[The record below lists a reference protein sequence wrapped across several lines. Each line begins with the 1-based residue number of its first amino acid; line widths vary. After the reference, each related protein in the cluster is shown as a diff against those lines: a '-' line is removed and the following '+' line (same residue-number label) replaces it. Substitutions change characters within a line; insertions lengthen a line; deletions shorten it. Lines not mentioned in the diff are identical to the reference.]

1 MNKKRLNFKYIK
13 PNRNDRIQTPIVKRK
28 SAVITQNGTLIDLL
42 INTGVSSIGDD
53 DMDMILADLTVTQC
67 DVSRKSVTEK
77 KEIQIVCD
85 DEKIKDEFKKIF
97 NPDVVSQIL
106 ETYLYGLN
114 VFEINYKE
122 KEGLVY
128 PRLVQRDFRQFKF
141 NDAGEFV
148 FNAGGSEQSIPPL
161 KVIYALNRAN
171 FRKVYGDGLLKKLYF
186 PVKMKNASLKFWF
199 RFLEKFGSPWAIAK
213 TSYEPDEMAAEVQAM
228 LSGDSAVIDTDEEI
242 TLVQPTSNVDFTRL
256 PAYLDNQI
264 SKAILGAN
272 LTSDVKE
279 GSYAAAKTHNEIRED
294 LAANDGKI
302 LVFIMNKAISFFKEI
317 NGYNGEFYAKLF
329 DEDAPNTERAA
340 RDKTLYDM
348 GFAPTKKYI
357 TSTYNIELDESE
369 QVHEKDRN
377 LKVNKQISLSL
388 NEYAE
393 PGTARCALGGCRELK
408 TPARKDGLGSS
419 AKPMDRF
426 DKATDEMDIEDGE
439 IEAALNKL
447 IASSETYEE
456 AFDKLYELYDL
467 PFEKLEPLMFKAV
480 ANAQMLGYLDEI

>member
-1 MNKKRLNFKYIK
+1 MIFDKLFKNKSEQ
-13 PNRNDRIQTPIVKRK
+13 PQRK
-28 SAVITQNGTLIDLL
+28 KAALIPQNGTLIDLL
-42 INTGVSSIGDD
+42 INTGVSSVGDD

-114 VFEINYKE
+114 VFEVNYKE

-141 NDAGEFV
+141 NDVGEFT
-148 FNAGGSEQSIPPL
+148 FNASGSEQSIPPL

-294 LAANDGKI
+294 LAANDAKI
-302 LVFIMNKAISFFKEI
+302 LIFVMNKVISFFKEI
-317 NGYNGEFYAKLF
+317 NGYNGELYAKLF

-348 GFAPTKKYI
+348 GFTPTKKYI
-357 TSTYNIELDESE
+357 TSVYNIELDDNE
-369 QVHEKDRN
+369 QAQEKDRN
-377 LKVNKQISLSL
+377 LKANKANLTALKGSLK
-388 NEYAE
+388 
-393 PGTARCALGGCRELK
+393 AL
-408 TPARKDGLGSS
+408 
-419 AKPMDRF
+419 DRF

-439 IEAALNKL
+439 IEAVLNKL

-467 PFEKLEPLMFKAV
+467 PFERLEPLMFKAV

>member
-1 MNKKRLNFKYIK
+1 MIFDKLFKNKSEQ
-13 PNRNDRIQTPIVKRK
+13 PQRK
-28 SAVITQNGTLIDLL
+28 KAALIPQNGTLIDLL

-141 NDAGEFV
+141 NDAGEFT
-148 FNAGGSEQSIPPL
+148 FNASGSERSIPPL

-272 LTSDVKE
+272 LASDVKE

-294 LAANDGKI
+294 LAANDAKI
-302 LVFIMNKAISFFKEI
+302 LIFVMNKAISFFKEI
-317 NGYNGEFYAKLF
+317 NGYNGELYAKLF

-357 TSTYNIELDESE
+357 TSTYNIEIDENAGV
-369 QVHEKDRN
+369 QEKN
-377 LKVNKQISLSL
+377 LKANKANLAALKGSLK
-388 NEYAE
+388 
-393 PGTARCALGGCRELK
+393 AL
-408 TPARKDGLGSS
+408 
-419 AKPMDRF
+419 DRF

-467 PFEKLEPLMFKAV
+467 PFERLESLMFRAV
-480 ANAQMLGYLDEI
+480 ANAQMLGHVDEF

>member
-1 MNKKRLNFKYIK
+1 MIFDKLFKNKSEQ
-13 PNRNDRIQTPIVKRK
+13 PQRK
-28 SAVITQNGTLIDLL
+28 KAALIPQNGTLIDLL

-114 VFEINYKE
+114 VFEVNYKE

-141 NDAGEFV
+141 NDASEFV

-302 LVFIMNKAISFFKEI
+302 LVFVMNKAISFFKEI
-317 NGYNGEFYAKLF
+317 NGYNGELYAKLF

-348 GFAPTKKYI
+348 GFTPTKKYI
-357 TSTYNIELDESE
+357 TSAYNIELDDNE
-369 QVHEKDRN
+369 QAQEKDRN
-377 LKVNKQISLSL
+377 LKANRANLTALKGSLK
-388 NEYAE
+388 
-393 PGTARCALGGCRELK
+393 AL
-408 TPARKDGLGSS
+408 
-419 AKPMDRF
+419 DRF

>member
-1 MNKKRLNFKYIK
+1 MIFDKLFKNKSEQ
-13 PNRNDRIQTPIVKRK
+13 PQRK
-28 SAVITQNGTLIDLL
+28 KAALIPQNGTLIDLL

-141 NDAGEFV
+141 NDAGEFT
-148 FNAGGSEQSIPPL
+148 FNASGSERSIPPL

-272 LTSDVKE
+272 LASDVKE
-279 GSYAAAKTHNEIRED
+279 GSFAAAKTHNEIRED
-294 LAANDGKI
+294 LAANDAKI
-302 LVFIMNKAISFFKEI
+302 LIFVMNKAISFFKEI
-317 NGYNGEFYAKLF
+317 NGYNGELYAKLF

-357 TSTYNIELDESE
+357 TSTYNIEIDENTRV
-369 QVHEKDRN
+369 QEKN
-377 LKVNKQISLSL
+377 LKANKANLAALKGSLK
-388 NEYAE
+388 
-393 PGTARCALGGCRELK
+393 AL
-408 TPARKDGLGSS
+408 
-419 AKPMDRF
+419 DRF

-467 PFEKLEPLMFKAV
+467 PFERLEPLMFKAV

>member
-1 MNKKRLNFKYIK
+1 MIFDKLFKNKSEQ
-13 PNRNDRIQTPIVKRK
+13 PQRK
-28 SAVITQNGTLIDLL
+28 KAALIPQNGTLIDLL

-114 VFEINYKE
+114 VFEVNYKE

-141 NDAGEFV
+141 NDVGEFV
-148 FNAGGSEQSIPPL
+148 FSAGGSEQSIPPL

-302 LVFIMNKAISFFKEI
+302 LVFVMNKAISFFKEI
-317 NGYNGEFYAKLF
+317 NGYNGEIYAKLF

-348 GFAPTKKYI
+348 GFTPTKKYI
-357 TSTYNIELDESE
+357 TSVYNIELDDNE
-369 QVHEKDRN
+369 QAQEKDRN
-377 LKVNKQISLSL
+377 LKANKANLTALKGSLK
-388 NEYAE
+388 
-393 PGTARCALGGCRELK
+393 AL
-408 TPARKDGLGSS
+408 
-419 AKPMDRF
+419 DRF

-439 IEAALNKL
+439 IEAVLNKL

>member
-1 MNKKRLNFKYIK
+1 MIFDKLFKNKSEQ
-13 PNRNDRIQTPIVKRK
+13 PQRK
-28 SAVITQNGTLIDLL
+28 KAALIPQNGTLIDLL
-42 INTGVSSIGDD
+42 INTGVSSVGDD

-141 NDAGEFV
+141 NDAGEFT
-148 FNAGGSEQSIPPL
+148 FNANGSERSIPPL

-294 LAANDGKI
+294 LAANDAKI
-302 LVFIMNKAISFFKEI
+302 LIFVMNKAISFFKEI
-317 NGYNGEFYAKLF
+317 NGYNGELYAKLF

-357 TSTYNIELDESE
+357 TSTYNIEIDENAGA
-369 QVHEKDRN
+369 QEKN
-377 LKVNKQISLSL
+377 LKANKANLTALKGSLK
-388 NEYAE
+388 
-393 PGTARCALGGCRELK
+393 AL
-408 TPARKDGLGSS
+408 
-419 AKPMDRF
+419 DRF

-467 PFEKLEPLMFKAV
+467 PFERLEPLMFKAV

>member
-1 MNKKRLNFKYIK
+1 MIFDKLFKNKSEQ
-13 PNRNDRIQTPIVKRK
+13 PQRK
-28 SAVITQNGTLIDLL
+28 KAALIPQNGTLIDLL

-114 VFEINYKE
+114 VFEVNYKE

-302 LVFIMNKAISFFKEI
+302 LVFVMNKAVSFFKEI
-317 NGYNGEFYAKLF
+317 NGYNGELYAKLF

-348 GFAPTKKYI
+348 GFTPTKKYI
-357 TSTYNIELDESE
+357 TSAYNIELDDNE
-369 QVHEKDRN
+369 QAQEKDRN
-377 LKVNKQISLSL
+377 FKANKANLTALKGSLK
-388 NEYAE
+388 
-393 PGTARCALGGCRELK
+393 AL
-408 TPARKDGLGSS
+408 
-419 AKPMDRF
+419 DRF

-480 ANAQMLGYLDEI
+480 ANARMLGYLDEI

>member
-1 MNKKRLNFKYIK
+1 MIFDKLFKNKSEQ
-13 PNRNDRIQTPIVKRK
+13 PQRK
-28 SAVITQNGTLIDLL
+28 KAALIPQNGTLIDLL

-114 VFEINYKE
+114 VFEVNYKE

-141 NDAGEFV
+141 NDASEFV

-302 LVFIMNKAISFFKEI
+302 LVFVMNKAISFFKEI
-317 NGYNGEFYAKLF
+317 NGYNGELYAKLF

-348 GFAPTKKYI
+348 GFTPTKKYI
-357 TSTYNIELDESE
+357 TSAYNIELDDNE
-369 QVHEKDRN
+369 QAQEKDRN
-377 LKVNKQISLSL
+377 LKANKANLTALKGSLK
-388 NEYAE
+388 
-393 PGTARCALGGCRELK
+393 AL
-408 TPARKDGLGSS
+408 
-419 AKPMDRF
+419 DRF

-467 PFEKLEPLMFKAV
+467 PFEKLEPLMFKVV

>member
-1 MNKKRLNFKYIK
+1 MIFDKLFKNKSEQ
-13 PNRNDRIQTPIVKRK
+13 PQRK
-28 SAVITQNGTLIDLL
+28 KAALIPQNGTLIDLL
-42 INTGVSSIGDD
+42 INTGVSSVGDD

-114 VFEINYKE
+114 VFEVNYKE

-294 LAANDGKI
+294 LAANDAKI
-302 LVFIMNKAISFFKEI
+302 LIFVMNKAISFFKEI
-317 NGYNGEFYAKLF
+317 NGYNGELYAKLF

-357 TSTYNIELDESE
+357 TSTYNIEIDENARV
-369 QVHEKDRN
+369 QEKN
-377 LKVNKQISLSL
+377 LKANKANLAALKGSLK
-388 NEYAE
+388 
-393 PGTARCALGGCRELK
+393 AL
-408 TPARKDGLGSS
+408 
-419 AKPMDRF
+419 DRF

-467 PFEKLEPLMFKAV
+467 PFERLEPLMFKAV
-480 ANAQMLGYLDEI
+480 ANAQMLGHLDEI

>member
-1 MNKKRLNFKYIK
+1 MIFDKLFKNKSEQ
-13 PNRNDRIQTPIVKRK
+13 PQRK
-28 SAVITQNGTLIDLL
+28 KAALIPQNGTLIDLL

-114 VFEINYKE
+114 VFEVNYKE

-141 NDAGEFV
+141 NDASEFV
-148 FNAGGSEQSIPPL
+148 FNVGGSEQSIPPL

-294 LAANDGKI
+294 LAANDAKI
-302 LVFIMNKAISFFKEI
+302 LIFVMNKAISFFKEI
-317 NGYNGEFYAKLF
+317 NGYNGEIYAKLF

-357 TSTYNIELDESE
+357 TSTYNIEIDENAGA
-369 QVHEKDRN
+369 QDKN
-377 LKVNKQISLSL
+377 LKANKANLAALKGSLK
-388 NEYAE
+388 
-393 PGTARCALGGCRELK
+393 AL
-408 TPARKDGLGSS
+408 
-419 AKPMDRF
+419 DRF
-426 DKATDEMDIEDGE
+426 DKATDEMDVEDGE
-439 IEAALNKL
+439 IEAVLTKL
-447 IASSETYEE
+447 ITSSETYEE

-467 PFEKLEPLMFKAV
+467 PFERLESLMFRAV
-480 ANAQMLGYLDEI
+480 ANAQMLGDVDEF

>member
-28 SAVITQNGTLIDLL
+28 SAVIAQNGTLIDLL

-148 FNAGGSEQSIPPL
+148 FSSGGSEQSIPPL

-294 LAANDGKI
+294 LAANDAKI
-302 LVFIMNKAISFFKEI
+302 LIFVMNKVISFFKEI
-317 NGYNGEFYAKLF
+317 NGYNGELYAKLF

-348 GFAPTKKYI
+348 GFTPTKKYI
-357 TSTYNIELDESE
+357 TSVYNIELDDNE
-369 QVHEKDRN
+369 QAQEKDRN
-377 LKVNKQISLSL
+377 LKANKANLTALKGSLK
-388 NEYAE
+388 
-393 PGTARCALGGCRELK
+393 AL
-408 TPARKDGLGSS
+408 
-419 AKPMDRF
+419 DRF

-439 IEAALNKL
+439 IEAVLNKL

-467 PFEKLEPLMFKAV
+467 PFERLEPLMFKAV

>member
-1 MNKKRLNFKYIK
+1 MIFDKLFKNKSEQ
-13 PNRNDRIQTPIVKRK
+13 PQRK
-28 SAVITQNGTLIDLL
+28 KAALIPQNGTLIDLL
-42 INTGVSSIGDD
+42 INTGVSSVGDD

-141 NDAGEFV
+141 NDASEFV

-272 LTSDVKE
+272 LASDVKE

-294 LAANDGKI
+294 LAANDAKI
-302 LVFIMNKAISFFKEI
+302 LIFVMNKAISFFKEI
-317 NGYNGEFYAKLF
+317 NGYNGELYAKLF
-329 DEDAPNTERAA
+329 DEDTPNTERAA

-348 GFAPTKKYI
+348 GFIPTKKYI
-357 TSTYNIELDESE
+357 TSTYNIELDEDDQISKK
-369 QVHEKDRN
+369 EKN
-377 LKVNKQISLSL
+377 LKANKVNLTALKGSLK
-388 NEYAE
+388 
-393 PGTARCALGGCRELK
+393 AL
-408 TPARKDGLGSS
+408 
-419 AKPMDRF
+419 DRF

>member
-28 SAVITQNGTLIDLL
+28 SAVIAQNGTLIDLL

-85 DEKIKDEFKKIF
+85 DEKIKGEFKKIF

-141 NDAGEFV
+141 NDASEFV

-294 LAANDGKI
+294 LAANDAKI
-302 LVFIMNKAISFFKEI
+302 LIFVMNKAISFFKEI
-317 NGYNGEFYAKLF
+317 NGYNGELYAKLF
-329 DEDAPNTERAA
+329 DEDAPNTERAE

-357 TSTYNIELDESE
+357 TSTYNIEIDENAGA
-369 QVHEKDRN
+369 QEKN
-377 LKVNKQISLSL
+377 LKANKANLAALKGSLK
-388 NEYAE
+388 
-393 PGTARCALGGCRELK
+393 AL
-408 TPARKDGLGSS
+408 
-419 AKPMDRF
+419 DRF

-439 IEAALNKL
+439 IEAVLNKL

>member
-13 PNRNDRIQTPIVKRK
+13 PNKNDRIQTPIVKRK
-28 SAVITQNGTLIDLL
+28 SAVIAQNGTLIDLL
-42 INTGVSSIGDD
+42 INTGVSSVDDD

-114 VFEINYKE
+114 VFEVNYKE

-148 FNAGGSEQSIPPL
+148 FSAGGSEQSIPPL

-294 LAANDGKI
+294 LAANDAKI
-302 LVFIMNKAISFFKEI
+302 LIFVMNKAISFFKDI
-317 NGYNGEFYAKLF
+317 NGYNGELYAKLF

-357 TSTYNIELDESE
+357 TSTYNIEIDENAGA
-369 QVHEKDRN
+369 QEKN
-377 LKVNKQISLSL
+377 LKANKANLAALKGSLK
-388 NEYAE
+388 
-393 PGTARCALGGCRELK
+393 ALDK
-408 TPARKDGLGSS
+408 
-419 AKPMDRF
+419 F
-426 DKATDEMDIEDGE
+426 DKATEELDVGDDEIQN
-439 IEAALNKL
+439 ALNKL

>member
-28 SAVITQNGTLIDLL
+28 SAVIAQNGTLIDLL

-85 DEKIKDEFKKIF
+85 DEKIKDKFKKIF

-141 NDAGEFV
+141 NDAGEFT
-148 FNAGGSEQSIPPL
+148 FNASGSERSIPPL

-272 LTSDVKE
+272 LASDVKE

-294 LAANDGKI
+294 LAANDAKI
-302 LVFIMNKAISFFKEI
+302 LIFVMNKAISFFKEI
-317 NGYNGEFYAKLF
+317 NGYNGELYAKLF
-329 DEDAPNTERAA
+329 DEDAPNTERAT

-357 TSTYNIELDESE
+357 TSTYNIEIDENAGA
-369 QVHEKDRN
+369 QEKN
-377 LKVNKQISLSL
+377 LKANKANLTALKGSLK
-388 NEYAE
+388 
-393 PGTARCALGGCRELK
+393 AL
-408 TPARKDGLGSS
+408 
-419 AKPMDRF
+419 DRF

-439 IEAALNKL
+439 IEATLNKL

>member
-1 MNKKRLNFKYIK
+1 MIFDKLFKNKSEQ
-13 PNRNDRIQTPIVKRK
+13 PQRK
-28 SAVITQNGTLIDLL
+28 KAALIPQNGTLIDLL

-302 LVFIMNKAISFFKEI
+302 LVFVMNKAISFFKEI

-329 DEDAPNTERAA
+329 DEDAPNTERAT

-357 TSTYNIELDESE
+357 TSTYNIEIDENAGA
-369 QVHEKDRN
+369 QEKN
-377 LKVNKQISLSL
+377 LKANKANLTALKGSLK
-388 NEYAE
+388 
-393 PGTARCALGGCRELK
+393 AL
-408 TPARKDGLGSS
+408 
-419 AKPMDRF
+419 DRF

-439 IEAALNKL
+439 IEAVLNKL

-480 ANAQMLGYLDEI
+480 ANAQMLGYVDEI

>member
-1 MNKKRLNFKYIK
+1 MIFDKLFKNKSEQ
-13 PNRNDRIQTPIVKRK
+13 PQRK
-28 SAVITQNGTLIDLL
+28 KAAIIPQNGTLIDLL
-42 INTGVSSIGDD
+42 INTGVSSVGDD

-85 DEKIKDEFKKIF
+85 DEKIKDEFKKVF

-114 VFEINYKE
+114 VFEVNYKE

-141 NDAGEFV
+141 NDASEFV

-186 PVKMKNASLKFWF
+186 PIKMKNASLKFWF

-272 LTSDVKE
+272 LTSEVKE

-294 LAANDGKI
+294 LAANDAKI
-302 LVFIMNKAISFFKEI
+302 LIFVMNKAISFFKEI
-317 NGYNGEFYAKLF
+317 NGYNGELYAKLF

-357 TSTYNIELDESE
+357 TSTYNIEIDDNE
-369 QVHEKDRN
+369 QAQEKDRN
-377 LKVNKQISLSL
+377 LKANKANLTALKGSLK
-388 NEYAE
+388 
-393 PGTARCALGGCRELK
+393 AL
-408 TPARKDGLGSS
+408 
-419 AKPMDRF
+419 DRF

>member
-1 MNKKRLNFKYIK
+1 MIFDKLFKNKSEQ
-13 PNRNDRIQTPIVKRK
+13 PQRK
-28 SAVITQNGTLIDLL
+28 KAALIPQNGTLIDLL

-294 LAANDGKI
+294 LAANDAKI

-317 NGYNGEFYAKLF
+317 NGYNGELYAKLF

-357 TSTYNIELDESE
+357 TSTYNIEIDENTGT
-369 QVHEKDRN
+369 QEKN
-377 LKVNKQISLSL
+377 LKANKANLTALKGSLK
-388 NEYAE
+388 
-393 PGTARCALGGCRELK
+393 AL
-408 TPARKDGLGSS
+408 
-419 AKPMDRF
+419 DRF

>member
-1 MNKKRLNFKYIK
+1 MIFDKLFKNKSEQ
-13 PNRNDRIQTPIVKRK
+13 PQRK
-28 SAVITQNGTLIDLL
+28 KAALIPQNGTLIDLL

-141 NDAGEFV
+141 NDTGEFT
-148 FNAGGSEQSIPPL
+148 FNASGSERSIPPL

-294 LAANDGKI
+294 LAANDAKI
-302 LVFIMNKAISFFKEI
+302 LIFVMNKAISYFKEI
-317 NGYNGEFYAKLF
+317 NGFNGELYAKLF

-357 TSTYNIELDESE
+357 TSTYNIEIDENAVM
-369 QVHEKDRN
+369 QEKN
-377 LKVNKQISLSL
+377 LKANKANKANLTALKGSLK
-388 NEYAE
+388 
-393 PGTARCALGGCRELK
+393 AL
-408 TPARKDGLGSS
+408 
-419 AKPMDRF
+419 DRF
-426 DKATDEMDIEDGE
+426 DKATDEMDIEDSE
-439 IEAALNKL
+439 IEADLNKL

-480 ANAQMLGYLDEI
+480 ANAQMLGYIDEI

>member
-1 MNKKRLNFKYIK
+1 MIFDKLFKNKSEQ
-13 PNRNDRIQTPIVKRK
+13 PQRK
-28 SAVITQNGTLIDLL
+28 KAALIPQNGTLIDLL

-114 VFEINYKE
+114 VFEVNYKE

-148 FNAGGSEQSIPPL
+148 FSAGGSEQSIPPL

-242 TLVQPTSNVDFTRL
+242 TLVQPASNVDFTRL

-302 LVFIMNKAISFFKEI
+302 LVFVMNKAISFFKDI
-317 NGYNGEFYAKLF
+317 NGYNGELYAKLF

-357 TSTYNIELDESE
+357 TSTYNIEIDENTGT
-369 QVHEKDRN
+369 QEKN
-377 LKVNKQISLSL
+377 LKANKANLTALKGSLK
-388 NEYAE
+388 
-393 PGTARCALGGCRELK
+393 AL
-408 TPARKDGLGSS
+408 
-419 AKPMDRF
+419 DRF

>member
-1 MNKKRLNFKYIK
+1 MIFDKLFKNKSEQ
-13 PNRNDRIQTPIVKRK
+13 PQRK
-28 SAVITQNGTLIDLL
+28 KAALIPQNGTLIDLL

-114 VFEINYKE
+114 VFEVNYKE

-141 NDAGEFV
+141 NDASEFV
-148 FNAGGSEQSIPPL
+148 FSAGGSEQSIPPL

-302 LVFIMNKAISFFKEI
+302 LVFVMNKAISFFKEI
-317 NGYNGEFYAKLF
+317 NGYNGELYAKLF

-348 GFAPTKKYI
+348 GFTPTKKYI
-357 TSTYNIELDESE
+357 TSAYNIELDDNE
-369 QVHEKDRN
+369 QAQEKDRN
-377 LKVNKQISLSL
+377 LKANKANLTALKGSLK
-388 NEYAE
+388 
-393 PGTARCALGGCRELK
+393 AL
-408 TPARKDGLGSS
+408 
-419 AKPMDRF
+419 DRF

>member
-1 MNKKRLNFKYIK
+1 MIFDKLFKNKSEQ
-13 PNRNDRIQTPIVKRK
+13 PQRK
-28 SAVITQNGTLIDLL
+28 KAALISQNGTLIDLL
-42 INTGVSSIGDD
+42 INTGVSSVGDD

-294 LAANDGKI
+294 LAANDAKI
-302 LVFIMNKAISFFKEI
+302 LIFVMNKAISFFKEI

-329 DEDAPNTERAA
+329 DEDAPNTERAT

-357 TSTYNIELDESE
+357 TSTYNIEIDENARV
-369 QVHEKDRN
+369 QEKN
-377 LKVNKQISLSL
+377 LKANKANLAALKGSLK
-388 NEYAE
+388 
-393 PGTARCALGGCRELK
+393 AL
-408 TPARKDGLGSS
+408 
-419 AKPMDRF
+419 DRF

>member
-28 SAVITQNGTLIDLL
+28 SAVIAQNGTLIDLL
-42 INTGVSSIGDD
+42 INAGVSSIGDD

-122 KEGLVY
+122 KEGLAY

-141 NDAGEFV
+141 NDTGEFI
-148 FNAGGSEQSIPPL
+148 FNASGSERSIPPL

-256 PAYLDNQI
+256 PTYLDNQI

-272 LTSDVKE
+272 LASDVKE
-279 GSYAAAKTHNEIRED
+279 GSFAAAKTHNEIRED
-294 LAANDGKI
+294 LAANDAKI
-302 LVFIMNKAISFFKEI
+302 LIFVMNKAISFFKEI
-317 NGYNGEFYAKLF
+317 NGYNGELYAKLF

-348 GFAPTKKYI
+348 GFTPTKKYI
-357 TSTYNIELDESE
+357 TSTYNIEIDENAWV
-369 QVHEKDRN
+369 QEKN
-377 LKVNKQISLSL
+377 LKANKANLTALKGSLK
-388 NEYAE
+388 
-393 PGTARCALGGCRELK
+393 AL
-408 TPARKDGLGSS
+408 
-419 AKPMDRF
+419 DRF

-480 ANAQMLGYLDEI
+480 ANAQMLGYLDEN

>member
-28 SAVITQNGTLIDLL
+28 SAVIAQNGTLIDLL

-114 VFEINYKE
+114 VFEVNYKE

-141 NDAGEFV
+141 NDASEFV

-302 LVFIMNKAISFFKEI
+302 LVFVMNKAISFFKEI
-317 NGYNGEFYAKLF
+317 NGYNGELYAKLF

-348 GFAPTKKYI
+348 GFTPTKKYI
-357 TSTYNIELDESE
+357 TSAYNIELDDNE
-369 QVHEKDRN
+369 QAQEKDRN
-377 LKVNKQISLSL
+377 LKANKANLTALKGSLK
-388 NEYAE
+388 
-393 PGTARCALGGCRELK
+393 AL
-408 TPARKDGLGSS
+408 
-419 AKPMDRF
+419 DRF

-439 IEAALNKL
+439 IEAVLNKL

>member
-1 MNKKRLNFKYIK
+1 MIFDKLFKNKSEQ
-13 PNRNDRIQTPIVKRK
+13 PQRK
-28 SAVITQNGTLIDLL
+28 KAAIIPQNGTLIDLL
-42 INTGVSSIGDD
+42 INTGVSSVGDD

-114 VFEINYKE
+114 VFEVNYKE

-294 LAANDGKI
+294 LAANDAKI
-302 LVFIMNKAISFFKEI
+302 LVFVMNKAISFFKEI
-317 NGYNGEFYAKLF
+317 NDYNGELYAKLF

-348 GFAPTKKYI
+348 GFTPTKKYI
-357 TSTYNIELDESE
+357 TSAYNIELDDNE
-369 QVHEKDRN
+369 QAQEKDRN
-377 LKVNKQISLSL
+377 LKANKANLTALKGSLK
-388 NEYAE
+388 
-393 PGTARCALGGCRELK
+393 AL
-408 TPARKDGLGSS
+408 
-419 AKPMDRF
+419 DRF

-447 IASSETYEE
+447 IASCETYEE

-480 ANAQMLGYLDEI
+480 ANAQMLGYLDEN

>member
-1 MNKKRLNFKYIK
+1 MIFDKLFKNKSEQ
-13 PNRNDRIQTPIVKRK
+13 PQRK
-28 SAVITQNGTLIDLL
+28 KAALIPQNGTLMDLL
-42 INTGVSSIGDD
+42 INTGVSSVGND

-114 VFEINYKE
+114 AFEINYKE

-294 LAANDGKI
+294 LAANDAKI
-302 LVFIMNKAISFFKEI
+302 LIFVMNKAISFFKEI
-317 NGYNGEFYAKLF
+317 NGYNGELYAKLF

-348 GFAPTKKYI
+348 GFTPTKKYI
-357 TSTYNIELDESE
+357 TSVYNIELDDNE
-369 QVHEKDRN
+369 QAQEKDRN
-377 LKVNKQISLSL
+377 LKANKANLTALKGSLK
-388 NEYAE
+388 
-393 PGTARCALGGCRELK
+393 AL
-408 TPARKDGLGSS
+408 
-419 AKPMDRF
+419 DRF

-439 IEAALNKL
+439 IEAVLNKL

>member
-1 MNKKRLNFKYIK
+1 MIFDKLFKNKSEQ
-13 PNRNDRIQTPIVKRK
+13 PQRK
-28 SAVITQNGTLIDLL
+28 KAALIPQNGTLIDLL

-114 VFEINYKE
+114 VFEVNYKE

-141 NDAGEFV
+141 NDASEFV

-302 LVFIMNKAISFFKEI
+302 LVFVMNKAISFFKEI
-317 NGYNGEFYAKLF
+317 NGYNGELYAKLF

-348 GFAPTKKYI
+348 GFTPTKKYI
-357 TSTYNIELDESE
+357 TSAYNIELDDNE
-369 QVHEKDRN
+369 QAQEKDRN
-377 LKVNKQISLSL
+377 FKANKANLTALKGSLK
-388 NEYAE
+388 
-393 PGTARCALGGCRELK
+393 AL
-408 TPARKDGLGSS
+408 
-419 AKPMDRF
+419 DRF

>member
-1 MNKKRLNFKYIK
+1 MIFDKLFKNKSEQ
-13 PNRNDRIQTPIVKRK
+13 PQRK
-28 SAVITQNGTLIDLL
+28 KAALIPQNGTLIDLL
-42 INTGVSSIGDD
+42 INTGVSSVGDD

-141 NDAGEFV
+141 NDTGEFT
-148 FNAGGSEQSIPPL
+148 FNASGSERSIPPL

-294 LAANDGKI
+294 LAANDAKI
-302 LVFIMNKAISFFKEI
+302 LIFVMNKAISYFKEI
-317 NGYNGEFYAKLF
+317 NGFNGELYAKLY
-329 DEDAPNTERAA
+329 DEDAPNIERAT

-348 GFAPTKKYI
+348 GFIPTKKYI
-357 TSTYNIELDESE
+357 ASTYNIELDEDDQISK
-369 QVHEKDRN
+369 KDKSLKAN
-377 LKVNKQISLSL
+377 KVNLTALKGSLK
-388 NEYAE
+388 
-393 PGTARCALGGCRELK
+393 AL
-408 TPARKDGLGSS
+408 
-419 AKPMDRF
+419 DRF

>member
-1 MNKKRLNFKYIK
+1 MIFDKLFKNKSEQ
-13 PNRNDRIQTPIVKRK
+13 PQRK
-28 SAVITQNGTLIDLL
+28 KAAIIPQNGTLIDLL
-42 INTGVSSIGDD
+42 INTGVSSVGDD

-114 VFEINYKE
+114 VFEVNYKE

-141 NDAGEFV
+141 NDASEFV
-148 FNAGGSEQSIPPL
+148 FSAGGSEQSIPPL

-294 LAANDGKI
+294 LAANDAKI
-302 LVFIMNKAISFFKEI
+302 LIFVMNKAISFFKEI
-317 NGYNGEFYAKLF
+317 NGYNGELYAKLF

-426 DKATDEMDIEDGE
+426 DKATDEMDIEYGE
-439 IEAALNKL
+439 IEATLNKL

-467 PFEKLEPLMFKAV
+467 PFEKFEPLMFKAV

>member
-1 MNKKRLNFKYIK
+1 MIFDKLFKNKSEQ
-13 PNRNDRIQTPIVKRK
+13 PQRK
-28 SAVITQNGTLIDLL
+28 KAALIPQNGTLIDLL
-42 INTGVSSIGDD
+42 INTGVSSVGDD

-294 LAANDGKI
+294 LAANDAKI
-302 LVFIMNKAISFFKEI
+302 LIFVMNKAISFFKDI
-317 NGYNGEFYAKLF
+317 NGYNGELYAKLF

-340 RDKTLYDM
+340 RDETLYDM

-357 TSTYNIELDESE
+357 TSTYNIEIDENAGA
-369 QVHEKDRN
+369 QEKN
-377 LKVNKQISLSL
+377 LKANKANLAALKGSLK
-388 NEYAE
+388 
-393 PGTARCALGGCRELK
+393 ALDK
-408 TPARKDGLGSS
+408 
-419 AKPMDRF
+419 F
-426 DKATDEMDIEDGE
+426 DKATEELDVGDDEIQN
-439 IEAALNKL
+439 ALNKL

>member
-1 MNKKRLNFKYIK
+1 MIFDKLFKNKSEQ
-13 PNRNDRIQTPIVKRK
+13 PQRK
-28 SAVITQNGTLIDLL
+28 KAALIPQNGTLIDLL

-141 NDAGEFV
+141 NDAGEFA
-148 FNAGGSEQSIPPL
+148 FNASGSERSIPPL

-272 LTSDVKE
+272 LASDVKE

-294 LAANDGKI
+294 LAANDAKI
-302 LVFIMNKAISFFKEI
+302 LIFVMNKAISFFKEI
-317 NGYNGEFYAKLF
+317 NGYNGELYAKLF
-329 DEDAPNTERAA
+329 DEDAPNTERAT

-357 TSTYNIELDESE
+357 TSTYNIEIDENTGV
-369 QVHEKDRN
+369 QEKN
-377 LKVNKQISLSL
+377 LKANKANLTALKGSLK
-388 NEYAE
+388 
-393 PGTARCALGGCRELK
+393 AL
-408 TPARKDGLGSS
+408 
-419 AKPMDRF
+419 DRF

-439 IEAALNKL
+439 IEATLNKL

-480 ANAQMLGYLDEI
+480 ANAQMLGHLDEI

>member
-1 MNKKRLNFKYIK
+1 MIFDKLFKNKSEQ
-13 PNRNDRIQTPIVKRK
+13 PQRK
-28 SAVITQNGTLIDLL
+28 KAALIPQNGTLIDLL

-114 VFEINYKE
+114 VFEVNYKE

-148 FNAGGSEQSIPPL
+148 FSAGGSEQSIPPL

-256 PAYLDNQI
+256 PTYLDNQI

-272 LTSDVKE
+272 LASDVKE

-294 LAANDGKI
+294 LAANDAKI
-302 LVFIMNKAISFFKEI
+302 LIFVMNKAISFFKEI
-317 NGYNGEFYAKLF
+317 NGYNGELYAKLF
-329 DEDAPNTERAA
+329 DEDAPNTERAT
-340 RDKTLYDM
+340 RDKTLFDM
-348 GFAPTKKYI
+348 GFTPTKKYI
-357 TSTYNIELDESE
+357 TSTYNIEIDENARA
-369 QVHEKDRN
+369 QEKN
-377 LKVNKQISLSL
+377 LKANKANLTALKGSLK
-388 NEYAE
+388 
-393 PGTARCALGGCRELK
+393 AL
-408 TPARKDGLGSS
+408 
-419 AKPMDRF
+419 DRF
-426 DKATDEMDIEDGE
+426 DKATDEMEIEDGE